1 MKFLNRLMLFAVLP
15 AMTISFASCDEDE
28 SSTEEGSF
36 SNAAT
41 STLSSLS
48 DNQCSIDGTVYNL
61 YISAHVSDGSDSEQA
76 MCHFNMQVVDSEGT
90 RVSAGSLMEIY
101 GYGDMSYSLL
111 GKTISLVK
119 PSLGEEEYFT
129 IGLYNQEQENGY
141 IGLDAFGGEIYSRYG
156 EKELEGSSCFKDGA
170 IKCTASSNAFSVV
183 MYGVLEDGGVI
194 AIKGNCTP
202 QN

>member
-1 MKFLNRLMLFAVLP
+1 MKFFNKLLLFALLP
-15 AMTISFASCDEDE
+15 AMTFSFASCDEDE

-36 SNAAT
+36 SKAAT

-48 DNQCSIDGTVYNL
+48 DNQCSIDGTVYDLN
-61 YISAHVSDGSDSEQA
+61 INAHVMDGSDSEQQT
-76 MCHFNMQVVDSEGT
+76 MHYNMQVIDSEGS
-90 RVSAGSLMEIY
+90 RASAGSLMEIY
-101 GYGDMSYSLL
+101 GYGDMSYSLS

-119 PSLGEEEYFT
+119 PSLSDNEYMA
-129 IGLYNQEQENGY
+129 IGLYNQEKENGY
-141 IGLDAFGGEIYSRYG
+141 IGLDAYGGEIFSRYG

-170 IKCTASSNAFSVV
+170 IKCVASTNAFSVE
-183 MYGVLEDGGVI
+183 MYGVLEDGSVI